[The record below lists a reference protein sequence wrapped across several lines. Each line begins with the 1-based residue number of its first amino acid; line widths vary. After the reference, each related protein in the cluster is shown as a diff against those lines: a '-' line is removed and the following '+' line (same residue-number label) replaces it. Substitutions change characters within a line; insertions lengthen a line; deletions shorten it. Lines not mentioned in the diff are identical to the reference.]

1 MSIYIQ
7 QLSNLNTARIA
18 GKNAPHKAILLLS
31 IMELIEIG
39 DITNPRIEL
48 TEKLEKTF
56 NTVWKKYIGT
66 SLIFRPMVA
75 TPFWHM
81 GNEPFYRLFL
91 KNGSEIGGANGKYSV
106 KWLRE
111 NTYATI
117 DKELF
122 ELMKDET
129 YRAQLRVIL
138 VSTYLKGLHANT
150 EAMLSILAILGVFVP
165 LAA

>member
-1 MSIYIQ
+1 
-7 QLSNLNTARIA
+7 
-18 GKNAPHKAILLLS
+18 
-31 IMELIEIG
+31 
-39 DITNPRIEL
+39 
-48 TEKLEKTF
+48 
-56 NTVWKKYIGT
+56 
-66 SLIFRPMVA
+66 MVA

-91 KNGSEIGGANGKYSV
+91 KNGSEIGGANGRYSV

-165 LAA
+165 FAA

>member
-1 MSIYIQ
+1 MNTYIQ

-31 IMELIEIG
+31 IMDLIEIG

-48 TEKLEKTF
+48 TERLEKTF
-56 NTVWKKYIGT
+56 NTVWKKYIGK

-75 TPFWHM
+75 TPYWHM

-91 KNGSEIGGANGKYSV
+91 RNGTEIGGANGNYSV

-117 DKELF
+117 DNGLF
-122 ELMKDET
+122 DLMQNET
-129 YRAQLRVIL
+129 YRAFLRVLL